1 MALRIQNLLKKNFD
15 EPHFTVSCPSWWN
28 SNEQQFSTSLSKN
41 INFKV
46 DPSPQP
52 YHEAKQLGLNLPDQE
67 SSSTLSIGQSHNE
80 MSAMGGT
87 NSQGQCISSESDES
101 CGKGVEGKMRPV
113 LLLST
118 PDGVSNHS
126 QADCSYSMVRTPYPC
141 ADSYFGGL
149 FNPYGPHAFIQPQM
163 GSHMVG
169 MTAGRV
175 PLPLDLADDGPI
187 YVNAKQY
194 HGILRRRQSRA
205 KLEAQNKLVKNRK
218 PYLHES
224 RHIHALNRV
233 RGSGGRFL
241 STKKLQRSD
250 PTSSHGQCNVLDTIH
265 LHPKNDASELESF
278 QSRTGQSSASNTTR
292 SDTTSVSNS
301 DVNFRQPD
309 RRFSGIAAHL
319 VGGVQ
324 INGGLMSSG
333 TQHHASVVR

>member
-1 MALRIQNLLKKNFD
+1 
-15 EPHFTVSCPSWWN
+15 
-28 SNEQQFSTSLSKN
+28 
-41 INFKV
+41 
-46 DPSPQP
+46 
-52 YHEAKQLGLNLPDQE
+52 
-67 SSSTLSIGQSHNE
+67 
-80 MSAMGGT
+80 
-87 NSQGQCISSESDES
+87 
-101 CGKGVEGKMRPV
+101 MRPV

-118 PDGVSNHS
+118 PDSVSNHS
-126 QADCSYSMVRTPYPC
+126 QADFSYSMARTSYPC
-141 ADSYFGGL
+141 ADPYFGGL

-241 STKKLQRSD
+241 STKKRSN
-250 PTSSHGQCNVLDTIH
+250 PTSSPSQCNVSDTVR
-265 LHPKNDASELESF
+265 LHPKNGASELESC
-278 QSRTGQSSASNTTR
+278 QSRTGQSGVSNTTC
-292 SDTTSVSNS
+292 SDITSVSNS
-301 DVNFRQPD
+301 DVNFRLPD
-309 RRFSGIAAHL
+309 HRFSGIAAHL
-319 VGGVQ
+319 GGGVQ
-324 INGGLMSSG
+324 INGGLMSNG
-333 TQHHASVVR
+333 HHASVVR